1 VEYFFSFFSIFYFL
15 QQIFDIWL
23 HCFFL
28 GQKFTILQQKKR
40 VVKAPHDLK
49 GADPKKIHQDVTN
62 FFPNSPYLAYPC
74 DLSPI
79 HKGF

>member
-1 VEYFFSFFSIFYFL
+1 LAALFFFGAKNSPF
-15 QQIFDIWL
+15 
-23 HCFFL
+23 CN
-28 GQKFTILQQKKR
+28 KKKR